1 MKEGIERWL
10 RSLRA
15 RRCAAHTLDA
25 YRRDLFRFLS
35 WCESRGIRDWRSID
49 SAHVRRFAAEEH
61 ARGTHPRS
69 IQRRLSAL
77 RGCFDYLL
85 REGEV
90 TCNPARGVRAPRAGR
105 SLPRAL
111 DVDRMAQLLAPP
123 NDATSPL
130 DVRDHALFELCYSS
144 GLRLSELVHL
154 DLGDLDLDAALVK
167 VTGKGDRER
176 QVPVGRHA
184 CAALAAWLP
193 LRETLIAPGETAL
206 FVGRQGRRLGRRSIQ
221 KRLERL
227 ARRRGL
233 DEHVHP
239 HRLRHAFAT
248 HLLESSGDLRAVQ
261 ELLGHADVATT
272 QIYTR
277 LDFQHLAQVYDRA
290 HPRARKK

>member
-1 MKEGIERWL
+1 MKEGVERWL

-15 RRCAAHTLDA
+15 RRCAAHTLDG
-25 YRRDLFRFLS
+25 YRRDLTRFLD
-35 WCESRGIRDWRSID
+35 WCERQRIRDWRTID
-49 SAHVRRFAAEEH
+49 AADIRRFAAEEH
-61 ARGTHPRS
+61 RRGTHPRS

-77 RGCFDYLL
+77 RGCFDHLL

-90 TCNPARGVRAPRAGR
+90 TANPARGVRAPRAGR

-111 DVDRMAQLLAPP
+111 DVDRMAQLLEPP
-123 NDATSPL
+123 RDASSPL

-144 GLRLSELVHL
+144 GLRLSELAGL
-154 DLGDLDLDAALVK
+154 DVEDLDLAAALVT
-167 VTGKGDRER
+167 VTGKGDRQR
-176 QVPVGRHA
+176 RVPVGRHA
-184 CAALAAWLP
+184 RAALEAWLP
-193 LRETLIAPGETAL
+193 LRETLSAPGETAL
-206 FVGRQGRRLGRRSIQ
+206 FVGRQGRRLGPRGIQ

-227 ARRRGL
+227 ARLRGL

-261 ELLGHADVATT
+261 ELLGHADVSTT

-277 LDFQHLAQVYDRA
+277 LDFQHLAQVYDRT